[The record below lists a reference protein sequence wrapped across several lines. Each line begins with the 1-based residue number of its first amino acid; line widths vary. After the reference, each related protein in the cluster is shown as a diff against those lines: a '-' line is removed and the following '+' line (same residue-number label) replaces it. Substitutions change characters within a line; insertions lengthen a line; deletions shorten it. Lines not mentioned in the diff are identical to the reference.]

1 MDGFRL
7 VVPVTVRFRDCDALG
22 HVNNAVY
29 FTYLEEAR
37 FRWFREVFG
46 EGGFEKHSIIL
57 AEAKCSFRAAATHGE
72 LLEVGIRV
80 ERIGR
85 SSFAHRYRIEAT
97 QPRRLVAE
105 GESVGV
111 GFDYAAKGSRE
122 LGADFRA
129 AIEAHQGPLPA
140 TSP

>member
-46 EGGFEKHSIIL
+46 ETGFQKHSIIL

-72 LLEVGIRV
+72 ILDVGIRV
-80 ERIGR
+80 EKIGR
-85 SSFAHRYRIEAT
+85 ASFGHRYRIEAVKD
-97 QPRRLVAE
+97 RRLIAE
-105 GESVGV
+105 AESVGV
-111 GFDYAAKGSRE
+111 GFDYATQASRE
-122 LGADFRA
+122 LGPDFRQ
-129 AIEAHQGPLPA
+129 AIEVHQGTLPA
-140 TSP
+140 

>member
-1 MDGFRL
+1 MDGFRC
-7 VVPVTVRFRDCDALG
+7 VVPLTVRFRDCDSLG

-46 EGGFEKHSIIL
+46 EGAFAHHSIIL
-57 AEAKCSFRAAATHGE
+57 AEAKCSFRAPATFGE
-72 LLEVGIRV
+72 ILDVGIRV
-80 ERIGR
+80 ERIGK
-85 SSFAHRYRIEAT
+85 SSFAHRYRIES
-97 QPRRLVAE
+97 QKDRRLIAE

-111 GFDYAAKGSRE
+111 GFDYQANKSRE

-129 AIEAHQGPLPA
+129 AIEKHQGPLG
-140 TSP
+140 S

>member
-1 MDGFRL
+1 MDGFPL
-7 VVPVTVRFRDCDALG
+7 VVPVTVRFRDCDSLG

-37 FRWFREVFG
+37 FRWFRDVFG
-46 EGGFEKHSIIL
+46 EGGFEKHPIIL

-72 LLEVGIRV
+72 TLEVGIRV

-85 SSFAHRYRIEAT
+85 SSFAHRYRIEAAAD
-97 QPRRLVAE
+97 RRLIAE

-111 GFDYAAKGSRE
+111 GFDYATKGSRE
-122 LGADFRA
+122 LGAEFRA
-129 AIEAHQGPLPA
+129 AIEKHQGPVA
-140 TSP
+140 S

>member
-46 EGGFEKHSIIL
+46 ETGFAKHSIIL

-72 LLEVGIRV
+72 ALGVGIRV

-85 SSFAHRYRIEAT
+85 SSFAHRYRIESVT
-97 QPRRLVAE
+97 GGRLIAE
-105 GESVGV
+105 AESVGV
-111 GFDYAAKGSRE
+111 GFDYATQASRE

-129 AIEAHQGPLPA
+129 AIEAHQGPLPG
-140 TSP
+140 